1 MLEACLKFLRCLRV
15 FEVTLLLPNMLRD
28 FLLPQGRQ
36 SLMYLLAVA
45 GCDILIDIAA

>member
-1 MLEACLKFLRCLRV
+1 MLEVLKMLKS

-36 SLMYLLAVA
+36 SLMYLLAVT